1 MCVHTCKSV
10 YVLVCAGVLGGPD
23 VVRSPGA
30 EAGVSGG
37 LGS

>member
-10 YVLVCAGVLGGPD
+10 YVLVCAD

-37 LGS
+37 LAS